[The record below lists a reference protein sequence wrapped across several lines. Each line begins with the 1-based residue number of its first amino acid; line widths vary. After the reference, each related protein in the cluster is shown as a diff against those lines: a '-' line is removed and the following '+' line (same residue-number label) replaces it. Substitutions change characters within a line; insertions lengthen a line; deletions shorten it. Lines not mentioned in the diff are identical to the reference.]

1 MTLRRCDCGGAAA
14 IRSEYDG
21 RVYKV
26 RVVCQDC
33 GRRGRHVYDKREPV
47 EGSASV
53 YWAAMSWNCKM
64 YEEEARQ

>member
-1 MTLRRCDCGGAAA
+1 MTLKRCDCGGAAA

-21 RVYKV
+21 MVYKV
-26 RVVCQDC
+26 WAVCQDC
-33 GRRGRHVYDKREPV
+33 GRQGRHLYDRQEPR

-53 YWAAMSWNCKM
+53 FWAAMSWNCKI